1 IYTLEYRDLRVKGS
15 SLDFTP
21 LTLCIIQ
28 PLQVLDTCKSIQGG
42 VNEGNELGKNLIL
55 STTTNS
61 SPTLK
66 RASPRCPYQKG
77 TMATLHFTP
86 SPSFILNKPRP
97 TTLATSQLNPR
108 ARHGSL
114 RFSTV
119 IARSYKVVIEHEGQ
133 STELE
138 VEPDE
143 TILSKALDSGL
154 SVPHDCKLGVCM
166 TCPAKLL
173 SGEVD
178 QSDGMLSDDVMERG
192 FALLCAAY
200 PRSDCHIKTIPE
212 EELLSLQLATAN
224 D

>member
-1 IYTLEYRDLRVKGS
+1 
-15 SLDFTP
+15 
-21 LTLCIIQ
+21 
-28 PLQVLDTCKSIQGG
+28 
-42 VNEGNELGKNLIL
+42 
-55 STTTNS
+55 
-61 SPTLK
+61 
-66 RASPRCPYQKG
+66 
-77 TMATLHFTP
+77 MATLQFTP
-86 SPSFILNKPRP
+86 SPSFILAKEKPPTKPSCCKLNYRP
-97 TTLATSQLNPR
+97 TR
-108 ARHGSL
+108 SL
-114 RFSTV
+114 KTIV
-119 IARSYKVVIEHEGQ
+119 RSYKVVVEHEGQ

-178 QSDGMLSDDVMERG
+178 QSEGMLSDDVVESG
-192 FALLCAAY
+192 YTLLCVSY
-200 PRSDCHIKTIPE
+200 PRSDCRIKTIPE